1 MQHKILT
8 TLILLSISP
17 GVFSQCNEFIIYRT
31 KGDVTLHP
39 GSIKGILLKNHRLN
53 EQSSLIVPPDG
64 SVILLSGTEKA
75 MRINTPGTYSYGNI
89 KTTCQKNQ
97 TTLTIEYLKYVAQ
110 SIMEKEEPLTAMII
124 KGAVYRTRKS
134 FEVTDMILPSDSSV
148 ISSDIIR
155 FSWRP
160 TPGIAS
166 KYLKIYENG
175 VKEVYSKLHSD
186 TTVIIGSDLLKPKV
200 LYFWLVTVNPKPTD
214 NEVRFN
220 FVFAEKNWRAEFID
234 SEEVWMKELEG
245 ELNATEKKIKK

>member
-1 MQHKILT
+1 MHNKILT
-8 TLILLSISP
+8 TLILLCISTV
-17 GVFSQCNEFIIYRT
+17 VFSQCNDFIIYRT

-39 GSIKGILLKNHRLN
+39 GSIKGNLLKNQRLN
-53 EQSSLIVPPDG
+53 EQSSLNVSPDG

-75 MRINTPGTYSYGNI
+75 LRINTAGTYSYGNI
-89 KTTCQKNQ
+89 KLTCQKNQ

-110 SIMEKEEPLTAMII
+110 SIMEKEEPLTAMVI

-134 FEVTDMILPSDSSV
+134 YEPTEMILPMDSSV

-155 FSWRP
+155 FSWHP

-186 TTVIIGSDLLKPKV
+186 TTVIIGSELFKPKV
-200 LYFWLVTVNPKPTD
+200 LYFWLVTTNLKPTD
-214 NEVRFN
+214 DEVRFN
-220 FVFAEKNWRAEFID
+220 FVYAEKNWRTEFID
-234 SEEVWMKELEG
+234 NEDLWMKELEG